1 MSDFYTPESVVNE
14 ALDAAALDLVVGN
27 LNEGSRQAQV
37 ALRKYSTCMHQLLRS
52 AHWGF
57 ARKQAPLQLVADA
70 SGQTANVGSLVPG
83 PFQYSYNM
91 PTDSLKVR
99 YIPLN
104 YQNQSPPIP
113 PANIVPADSD
123 APIST
128 ASGPP
133 WNVQRIVPTRF
144 LVTNDVNYIP
154 EGASN
159 NIPGASPIGQT
170 VILSNQQNA
179 MCVYTF
185 NASYPNLW
193 DDLFRGAMVAFLASE
208 IVLPL
213 AKDKKFGMT
222 MRDSNI
228 AIAKMKVTEARATS
242 ANEAGTS
249 SSDLQ
254 VDWMRVRMVGGFN
267 SAYGWGG
274 GQGAGYL
281 FGGFDGVWF
290 GDNASAY

>member
-1 MSDFYTPESVVNE
+1 MSDFYTPESIVNE
-14 ALDAAALDLVVGN
+14 ALDAAALDLTVGN
-27 LNEGSRQAQV
+27 LQEGSRQAQIS
-37 ALRKYSTCMHQLLRS
+37 LRKYSTCMHQLLRC

-83 PFQYSYNM
+83 PFQYSYNL
-91 PTDSLKVR
+91 PTDCLKIR

-104 YQNQSPPIP
+104 YLTQTPPIP
-113 PANIVPADSD
+113 ASNIVPSDSA

-128 ASGPP
+128 ANGPP
-133 WNVQRIVPTRF
+133 WYRQAIVPTRF

-154 EGASN
+154 EGAAN
-159 NIPGASPIGQT
+159 NIPGSSPIGQT
-170 VILSNQQNA
+170 LILSNQQNA
-179 MCVYTF
+179 MGVYTF

-193 DDLFRGAMVAFLASE
+193 DDLFRGAMVAFLAAE

-213 AKDKKFGMT
+213 AKDKKFGVA
-222 MRDSNI
+222 MRNSNI
-228 AIAKMKVTEARATS
+228 AIAKEKIREARATS
-242 ANEAGTS
+242 ANEAGTN
-249 SSDLQ
+249 SSDLT
-254 VDWMRVRMVGGFN
+254 VDWMRVRMVGSFN

-274 GQGAGYL
+274 GAGPGYL

-290 GDNASAY
+290 ENSSAY